1 MVNGN
6 SLVLCQPNTRTF
18 EEIKALI
25 KLRIINCNNIKII
38 NHLMEILTSK
48 ELDADSIYAKL
59 KEKFESIDIKKELS
73 DFIESTQSSNKQF
86 LSKIKIKA
94 DSLNPEISKNIEEIQ
109 KNTIVNKLK
118 NDDLINNLQFEKRIV
133 LIIDN
138 YTVHRSTL
146 VKKACKYLNIKF
158 IYLPTNSPHLNP
170 IEQVWKSIKKYMSH
184 FYLDNEN
191 YMKELFE
198 KEYYW
203 IVDNVSFYKNWLIKF
218 IPNICL

>member
-1 MVNGN
+1 
-6 SLVLCQPNTRTF
+6 
-18 EEIKALI
+18 
-25 KLRIINCNNIKII
+25 
-38 NHLMEILTSK
+38 MEILTSK
-48 ELDADSIYAKL
+48 ELDADSIYAEL

>member
-86 LSKIKIKA
+86 LS
-94 DSLNPEISKNIEEIQ
+94 
-109 KNTIVNKLK
+109 
-118 NDDLINNLQFEKRIV
+118 
-133 LIIDN
+133 
-138 YTVHRSTL
+138 
-146 VKKACKYLNIKF
+146 
-158 IYLPTNSPHLNP
+158 
-170 IEQVWKSIKKYMSH
+170 
-184 FYLDNEN
+184 
-191 YMKELFE
+191 
-198 KEYYW
+198 
-203 IVDNVSFYKNWLIKF
+203 
-218 IPNICL
+218 